1 MSFLFSLFEFS
12 QNFAHSVTVFAQFDE
27 FLSDRHVQ
35 RFCLIFAVLLI
46 VHAELI
52 SRNDDAFFQKIK
64 CVKLLGELGKKNK

>member
-12 QNFAHSVTVFAQFDE
+12 QNFAHSVTVFAEFDE
-27 FLSDRHVQ
+27 FLSDVQ
-35 RFCLIFAVLLI
+35 RFCLIFAVLLM

-64 CVKLLGELGKKNK
+64 CVKLLGELGRKNK